1 MHSFPEYRV
10 IALACLLLVAGCDDF
25 DRDEAALQ
33 IRERFCEGWPYGC
46 TDSTRVVIEDVDET
60 RNGRQVVF
68 RVVDRRDETARLSA
82 AYFELEGDDWSFFL
96 FENPFNDAFKAEAG
110 RYAEDS
116 RRYSDALMELKSKQR
131 WFVTIYGRYAQV
143 LQELDSV
150 SYKSSDIPL
159 EMTVIGDGWGGRISG
174 RYAECEI
181 EIPSQQLPTCRG
193 VLARNAGTADG
204 PLSEAFGAER

>member
-1 MHSFPEYRV
+1 MLSFSKYNV
-10 IALACLLLVAGCDDF
+10 IALVGLVLVAGCDDF
-25 DRDEAALQ
+25 DKEMAALQ

-68 RVVDRRDETARLSA
+68 RVVDRRDETAELSA
-82 AYFELEGDDWSFFL
+82 AYFELEDDEWSFFL

-116 RRYSDALMELKSKQR
+116 RLYSDELMELKAAQR
-131 WFVTIYGRYAQV
+131 WFLTIYDRYAQG

-150 SYKSSDIPL
+150 SYKLGDIAPV
-159 EMTVIGDGWGGRISG
+159 MTVLDDGWRAQISG

-193 VLARNAGTADG
+193 VPAQDAGTPDG